1 MPDQRAAECRRK
13 AQECRDEAA
22 RALNDADRQTW
33 LRMADE
39 WMALARSAEE
49 TAALNRS
56 AGTPN
61 EQNSN

>member
-49 TAALNRS
+49 TAALNR
-56 AGTPN
+56 GTGASN
-61 EQNSN
+61 GQNSN

>member
-1 MPDQRAAECRRK
+1 MPEQRAAECRNK

-22 RALNDADRQTW
+22 RALNDADRQSW

-49 TAALNRS
+49 TAALNKR
-56 AGTPN
+56 ADAQNG
-61 EQNSN
+61 QNSG